1 MSSITLDLPAD
12 VLEAAARLAQ
22 QRNVPR
28 SEIFALAIGAWTRLE
43 ALEAELSG
51 LRAEAGRQAE
61 HVGELARNLE
71 DARTGAARLS
81 AELEETH
88 RSRDEGAAARLAL
101 EAEVGPLRASLEA
114 SREETARLR
123 RETAAAV
130 SRATELEEL
139 DRNKVLTVM
148 RDAEVAKLRNHGQEL
163 MVGVQKLEK
172 DLEYQKMETSLARA
186 KLDTTARRMT
196 AADRLRRGL
205 ETKVK
210 KLEKDSFAS
219 EREIGVLLR
228 DRARLREELR
238 RLARIINRGLAESP
252 SPRAARPR
260 RSTPRKADPA

>member
-1 MSSITLDLPAD
+1 MSSITLDLPTD

-43 ALEAELSG
+43 ALEAELAEM
-51 LRAEAGRQAE
+51 RAGAERQAE
-61 HVGELARNLE
+61 RVGELARNLE
-71 DARTGAARLS
+71 DARAGAARLA
-81 AELEETH
+81 AELEEA
-88 RSRDEGAAARLAL
+88 RRARDDGAAACRAF
-101 EAEVGPLRASLEA
+101 EAELGPLRASLEA
-114 SREETARLR
+114 AREETARLR
-123 RETAAAV
+123 QETAAAAR
-130 SRATELEEL
+130 RAAELEEL
-139 DRNKVLTVM
+139 DRKKVLTVM
-148 RDAEVAKLRNHGQEL
+148 RDGEVAKLRNHGQEL

-186 KLDTTARRMT
+186 KLETTARRV
-196 AADRLRRGL
+196 AATDRLRRGL

-238 RLARIINRGLAESP
+238 RLARIINRGLAGP
-252 SPRAARPR
+252 PTPR
-260 RSTPRKADPA
+260 RKAPAHPPRKADPS